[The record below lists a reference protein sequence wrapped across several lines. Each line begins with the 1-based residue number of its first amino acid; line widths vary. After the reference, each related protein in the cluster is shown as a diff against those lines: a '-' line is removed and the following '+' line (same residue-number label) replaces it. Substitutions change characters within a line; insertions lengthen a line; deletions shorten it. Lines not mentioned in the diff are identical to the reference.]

1 MWSLLHKKVSLFQ
14 LCFLF
19 ATVEVC
25 AQKNHLEFD
34 TSKCPALIH
43 GAAIVEVIDK
53 RADTNAILGRIR
65 VGIGNLEKEIYS
77 EQPIAQA
84 IANYYGD
91 LSSKSKPSFSK
102 LLVVLRTFYAYEE
115 KPGFSSETAKI
126 KYSADYFVSDNGL
139 DFRLLGIVDTII
151 TVKGFDVTRK
161 LMRTIPR
168 SLIDLYEGLYVH
180 QIQPN
185 EYNYQEVLNFEN
197 EEKKN
202 LAAYNKPL
210 PQNAV
215 FNTWEEFKQLK
226 AKPNESV
233 FIKRRLFK
241 IAYKNSKGKTKTAP
255 IIYAKVYAYDGQ
267 LFYRIENNF
276 YKLYQRDG
284 DFFVTGKTSEF
295 KSNNSN
301 AFIVFGLV
309 GGILITSNSPNFE
322 TYEFKIGHRKGDLIP
337 IKLITK
343 GKKLR

>member
-1 MWSLLHKKVSLFQ
+1 MRSNFFNRVSLILFI
-14 LCFLF
+14 FLF
-19 ATVEVC
+19 FFGNLT
-25 AQKNHLEFD
+25 AQKNYLNFD
-34 TSKCPALIH
+34 TSESQALNH
-43 GAAIVEVIDK
+43 GAIDVELIDK
-53 RADTNAILGRIR
+53 RADTNAVLGRIR
-65 VGIGNLEKEIYS
+65 VGLGNREKEIYS
-77 EQPIAQA
+77 EQPLHQA
-84 IANYYGD
+84 IANYYRD
-91 LSSKSKPSFSK
+91 LSAKSKSNVAK
-102 LLVVLRTFYAYEE
+102 LLIVLRTFYAYEE

-126 KYSADYFVSDNGL
+126 KYSADYFISENGL

-151 TVKGFDVTRK
+151 IVKGFDVTRK

-168 SLIDLYEGLYVH
+168 SLFDLYEGLYVH

-210 PQNAV
+210 PENAV

-241 IAYKNSKGKTKTAP
+241 IAYKNSKGNTKTAP

-267 LFYRIENNF
+267 LFYRIENSF

-301 AFIVFGLV
+301 AFMVFGLV
-309 GGILITSNSPNFE
+309 GGILITSNSPSFE

-337 IKLITK
+337 IKLISK
-343 GKKLR
+343 VRR